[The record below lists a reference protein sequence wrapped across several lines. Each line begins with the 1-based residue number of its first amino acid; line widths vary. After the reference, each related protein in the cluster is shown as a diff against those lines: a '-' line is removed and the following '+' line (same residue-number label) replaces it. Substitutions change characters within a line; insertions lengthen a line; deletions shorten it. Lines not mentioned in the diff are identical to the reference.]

1 MLNFVKGNP
10 WFFGCALAVLINFAL
25 LGVGV
30 YSTAKMATRFDPVAT
45 VDTNS
50 ACKLYA
56 SAFGWKL
63 PVGSF
68 REKCK
73 DMLRAAHAGLAV
85 QFDRVAMR
93 GLLLTAV
100 CVLLLIVLVIFR
112 RKE

>member
-30 YSTAKMATRFDPVAT
+30 YSTAKMATRFDPVAA
-45 VDTNS
+45 VDVNS
-50 ACKLYA
+50 TCRLYA
-56 SAFGWKL
+56 SVLGTKVPFT
-63 PVGSF
+63 SF

-73 DMLRAAHAGLAV
+73 KMLRAAHAGLTV
-85 QFDRVAMR
+85 QFDRIAMR
-93 GLLLTAV
+93 GLLLTAISV
-100 CVLLLIVLVIFR
+100 ILLIVLVILR